1 MSKLEFDI
9 SVLHKRGQSSNF
21 QAIGL
26 YNEATGF
33 GAISNYLVI
42 PPEDVRRLEELQIE
56 DEFQKKKKDIWL
68 RQKMTW
74 LCQHRGSQYMF
85 ADEDNYRGDWGWRR
99 ADGIRW
105 GPIGLGGNLVEVV
118 DEDWLK
124 VKLPS
129 RDGDE
134 NVKMAKLKGFRHT
147 DWNRPLDQL
156 LAEGLVHRCFCV
168 YSGND
173 IGDSPQGIVYSP
185 FWSPLDWEFMP
196 KSGARPPTAFWI
208 PFAYLENESVEETI
222 RPL

>member
-1 MSKLEFDI
+1 
-9 SVLHKRGQSSNF
+9 
-21 QAIGL
+21 
-26 YNEATGF
+26 
-33 GAISNYLVI
+33 
-42 PPEDVRRLEELQIE
+42 
-56 DEFQKKKKDIWL
+56 
-68 RQKMTW
+68 
-74 LCQHRGSQYMF
+74 MF

-156 LAEGLVHRCFCV
+156 LAAGLVHRCFCV